1 MRINRLSVLAS
12 KMRLLNLFRHPLT
25 PVISLGFVAGLVA
38 TFIVNSF
45 QVDTDLNKAVL
56 DEALVSR
63 LNELQT
69 HLVALETMAGK
80 SLPEI
85 DLSSLEQKLKDLS
98 LEVSELRQFNPDELK
113 AGIESRLSET
123 EKSLSSQLN
132 HINSAVGQIELAK
145 AKVKYLA
152 PKALPFA
159 VVSIDS
165 IQNIP
170 VASIQYDYK
179 STPMEVGDVLAG
191 WKVVRVDFRHQKIEF
206 ENKQH
211 EHVLLKKDNIG

>member
-1 MRINRLSVLAS
+1 MRINRLSGLAS

-25 PVISLGFVAGLVA
+25 AVISLGFVAGLVA

-69 HLVALETMAGK
+69 HLVALVTMAGK

-85 DLSSLEQKLKDLS
+85 DLSSLEQKLKDLR
-98 LEVSELRQFNPDELK
+98 LEGSELRQFNPDELK
-113 AGIESRLSET
+113 AGIESRVSET

-132 HINSAVGQIELAK
+132 HINSAVGQIELR
-145 AKVKYLA
+145 
-152 PKALPFA
+152 
-159 VVSIDS
+159 S
-165 IQNIP
+165 
-170 VASIQYDYK
+170 
-179 STPMEVGDVLAG
+179 E
-191 WKVVRVDFRHQKIEF
+191 
-206 ENKQH
+206 
-211 EHVLLKKDNIG
+211 